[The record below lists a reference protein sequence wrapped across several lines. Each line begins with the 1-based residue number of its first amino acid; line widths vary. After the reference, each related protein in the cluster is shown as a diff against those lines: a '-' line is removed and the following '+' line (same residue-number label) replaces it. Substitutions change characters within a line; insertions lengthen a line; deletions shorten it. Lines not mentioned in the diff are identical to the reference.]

1 MRTVNDFDGTFFG
14 PVGFVVRDANAV
26 NIFEMVL
33 DGLGF
38 NRRIRADIGEDF
50 YRNKL
55 FIDVAVSRVIDSMT
69 RIMNEFELTFE
80 FAKCP
85 F

>member
-1 MRTVNDFDGTFFG
+1 MDFLTVLGERVVSFFVRTVDDFDGTFFG

-38 NRRIRADIGEDF
+38 NRRIRADMGEDF

-55 FIDVAVSRVIDSMT
+55 FVDVAVSRVIDS
-69 RIMNEFELTFE
+69 RQE
-80 FAKCP
+80 
-85 F
+85 